1 MQYFLNGWNWTHLFG
16 AYFIA
21 TFLAAMWNNT
31 NPIFVLFLT
40 LILDILKETGDTVSK
55 IYKIKWMWT
64 IGFDPAGFDFRDVLM
79 ALIGILLAGIQISI
93 S

>member
-1 MQYFLNGWNWTHLFG
+1 MQYFLNGWNFVHLFG

-21 TFLAAMWNNT
+21 TFIAAIWNNA
-31 NPIFVLFLT
+31 NPIFVLILT
-40 LILDILKETGDTVSK
+40 LVFDILKETGDTVSK

-64 IGFDPAGFDFRDVLM
+64 VGFDPAGFDLRDVLM
-79 ALIGILLAGIQISI
+79 ALIGILLAGIQISM